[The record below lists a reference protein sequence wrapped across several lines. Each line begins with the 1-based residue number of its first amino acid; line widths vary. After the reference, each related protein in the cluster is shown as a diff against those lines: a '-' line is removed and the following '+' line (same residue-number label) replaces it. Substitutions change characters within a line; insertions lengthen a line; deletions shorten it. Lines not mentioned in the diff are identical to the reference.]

1 MVSTLGWGELPKQN
15 PRMEP
20 RVFSLASFPFSC
32 LASWIYPH
40 RTTQGTQGTPAP
52 LALID
57 VPLVALAGDLLMATR
72 PNATLP
78 GFPSSAR
85 TRAPTDYTLEP
96 VAKTHD
102 PPRESAQPASTDVP
116 FWFVAPSRRTHDG
129 RETNGM
135 HCYLPR
141 VQLASDNRRCCLPP
155 LIPTVYS
162 CISSSFCTSPLQ
174 CKRAHDHQ
182 SCPILASPNHKSR
195 A

>member
-1 MVSTLGWGELPKQN
+1 MASTLGWGELPKQN

-85 TRAPTDYTLEP
+85 APTHPRTHRLHARTSREDTRSPRARSQQVNGRSLLVRCP
-96 VAKTHD
+96 VATNPRWERDESRLDTH
-102 PPRESAQPASTDVP
+102 
-116 FWFVAPSRRTHDG
+116 
-129 RETNGM
+129 NGM
-135 HCYLPR
+135 H
-141 VQLASDNRRCCLPP
+141 
-155 LIPTVYS
+155 
-162 CISSSFCTSPLQ
+162 
-174 CKRAHDHQ
+174 
-182 SCPILASPNHKSR
+182 
-195 A
+195 